1 MPVIGRLDE
10 QVDERIISPISNRR
24 RDTEQTPERRG
35 DEDPPATKT
44 QTPPEG
50 ESSTKPDELPVWL
63 L

>member
-10 QVDERIISPISNRR
+10 QVDEHIIRPISNRR
-24 RDTEQTPERRG
+24 G
-35 DEDPPATKT
+35 DEERPPRRQDGAPPATQT

-50 ESSTKPDELPVWL
+50 ESSAKSDELPVWL